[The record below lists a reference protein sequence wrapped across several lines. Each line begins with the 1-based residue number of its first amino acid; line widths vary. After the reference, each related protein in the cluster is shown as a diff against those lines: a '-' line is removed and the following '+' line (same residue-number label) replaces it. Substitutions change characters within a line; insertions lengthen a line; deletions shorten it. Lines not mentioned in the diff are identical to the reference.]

1 VAENTYH
8 REVLAALLAL
18 AGIGSFL
25 ASPNKLRDG
34 FLFFIATL
42 GLGYRTLALT
52 PALKIIPAEVVI
64 CLLFVFALVSTHR
77 EGDQS
82 RRLPVWLLAML
93 PFWIIAWL
101 PSQENEFPWDARLA
115 EFCNFALIVPVFFV
129 TFAVLRDPR
138 CWRMVVLTFTVVGVW
153 IASMG
158 LLEYLYPGIAEL
170 LPGFMGNPDPNET
183 DGGFRRA
190 SFSFFGSPTGVFICI
205 LVLPLSLRAWDWW
218 PSPLARSATVLGVAL
233 QLAGLY
239 VSGYRSM
246 WLLFA
251 VQFAL
256 YVLLRQRYALG
267 LAALCIAFVGYST
280 LPVET
285 RDRLQSL
292 EKVLQGDPREAD
304 TSGQKRWDRA
314 TETWHYA
321 LDQPGGHG
329 WAASGWVHSD
339 FLQVAA
345 NQGLIAGVIFLGA
358 YTVTLARLGIRLCR
372 RASGLNPE
380 GGDVADLGNSLFLSF
395 VAVGAMLLF
404 QGVEFLPQTML
415 PVWLTWALAETW
427 LRQTATVSA
436 DRGWVPST
444 LRHAHMVRPA
454 LPTR

>member
-1 VAENTYH
+1 MAAENSYH
-8 REVLAALLAL
+8 RELLAALLAL
-18 AGIGSFL
+18 AGLGTFL

-42 GLGYRTLALT
+42 GLGYRTLTLT

-64 CLLFVFALVSTHR
+64 CLLFVFALVSAHR
-77 EGDQS
+77 DEDQP
-82 RRLPVWLLAML
+82 RRLPLWLLAML

-138 CWRMVVLTFTVVGVW
+138 CWRAVVVTFTAVGVW
-153 IASMG
+153 IAAMG

-170 LPGFMGNPDPNET
+170 LPGFMGNTDPNET
-183 DGGFRRA
+183 DEGFKRA

-205 LVLPLSLRAWDWW
+205 LALPLSLRAWAWW
-218 PSPLARSATVLGVAL
+218 PSPFARTATVVGVAI

-251 VQFAL
+251 IQFAL

-267 LAALCIAFVGYST
+267 LAALCLAIVGYST
-280 LPVET
+280 LPAET

-292 EKVLQGDPREAD
+292 EKVLQGDPRAAD

-314 TETWHYA
+314 TETLHYA
-321 LDQPGGHG
+321 IAQPGGHG

-345 NQGLIAGVIFLGA
+345 NQGLFAGVIFLGA
-358 YTVTLARLGIRLCR
+358 YSVTLLRLLIRLGR
-372 RASGLNPE
+372 RGSGLNQQV
-380 GGDVADLGNSLFLSF
+380 GDVAALGSSLFLSF

-427 LRQTATVSA
+427 LRQTASVSA
-436 DRGWVPST
+436 DAGWVQSS
-444 LRHAHMVRPA
+444 LVRPVLA
-454 LPTR
+454 TH